1 MTSLIFATHNSN
13 KSKEIASLL
22 PDFFQ
27 IINLS
32 DLNYLTEIPETENTL
47 EGNAILKA
55 QTIFDTFQQPVF
67 SDDSGL
73 EVEALNGAPGVF
85 SARYAGEP
93 RDDKKNM
100 DLLINNLKDKSNLH
114 ARFRTVIAYHDTQ
127 QIHLFEGVIDGT
139 ITLQPRGQM
148 GFGYDPIFIPNGQTK
163 TFAEMTL
170 KQKNVFSHRSKA
182 FQQLISFLLKYK

>member
-22 PDFFQ
+22 PDFFH

-32 DLNYLTEIPETENTL
+32 DLNYLTEIPEIENTL

-73 EVEALNGAPGVF
+73 EVEVLNGAPGVF

-114 ARFRTVIAYHDTQ
+114 ARFRTVIAYHDIQ
-127 QIHLFEGVIDGT
+127 EIHLFEGVIDGT

-148 GFGYDPIFIPNGQTK
+148 GFGYDPIFIPKGQTK

-170 KQKNVFSHRSKA
+170 EQKNMFSHRSKA